1 MTTATPPSPRL
12 YQWLVV
18 SCAGLGMFLVALDIA
33 VNVALPTITS
43 HFHTDIQAIQWI
55 IVSFVAT
62 RAGLAV
68 AAGAFGDLFGLK
80 KVFLGGIVCYAIAVT
95 LIAFSPG
102 LAPIFGLR
110 VLQGIGAGSL
120 YAVAPAIAGRAF
132 SGDRRGMAMGVI
144 MGGFALGTV
153 AGTVGAGFLIGIF
166 GWEAAFLGRV
176 PFCIVAIVLGWA
188 VLKGDASPTDSPT
201 ERPSFD
207 LIGTVSLVTSVVVF
221 VLALHM
227 SGRTGWTS
235 PLVIGLL
242 VATPV
247 LLAIF
252 VRSETSAGRP
262 VLDLRLLR
270 VPAFLAACSSM
281 FFVHLGAFVLWF
293 IFPFYVAEALGRGP
307 LYLGI
312 MMALMAAAM
321 TIASPVGGWLSD
333 RVHPK
338 YVGLF
343 GTAAIALGLAWISRL
358 DEASSASDIGSRV
371 AVVGFGLGLFQSSA
385 YTLVLNALPSARFGT
400 GSGSLSLAQAMGSVL
415 CVAIGGLVFTIRADH
430 HAAGLIAGGFP
441 PDKIGVQALVLAF
454 EDVFRIGAI
463 VALGAM
469 MALVLAM
476 RARGDGAMRPEE
488 QSEHPERESS

>member
-1 MTTATPPSPRL
+1 MTTATPPSSRL

-80 KVFLGGIVCYAIAVT
+80 KVFLGGIACYAIAVT

-110 VLQGIGAGSL
+110 VLQGVGAGSL

-144 MGGFALGTV
+144 MAGFALGTV

-176 PFCIVAIVLGWA
+176 PFCIVALALGWY
-188 VLKGDASPTDSPT
+188 VLKGDASPT

-207 LIGTVSLVTSVVVF
+207 LIGTVSLVTSVVAF

-227 SGRTGWTS
+227 SGRIGWTS
-235 PLVIGLL
+235 PPVVGLL

-247 LLAIF
+247 LVAIF
-252 VRSETSAGRP
+252 VYSEFSAGRP

-270 VPAFLAACSSM
+270 APAFLAACSSM

-321 TIASPVGGWLSD
+321 SIASPAGGWLSD

-343 GTAAIALGLAWISRL
+343 GTAAVALGLAWISRL
-358 DEASSASDIGSRV
+358 DEASSASDIGARI
-371 AVVGFGLGLFQSSA
+371 AIVGFGLGLFQSSA
-385 YTLVLNALPSARFGT
+385 YTLVLNALPAERFGT

-415 CVAIGGLVFTIRADH
+415 CVAIGGLVFTLRADH
-430 HAAGLIAGGFP
+430 HTADLIAGGFP
-441 PDKIGVQALVLAF
+441 LDTISVQALVLAF

-469 MALVLAM
+469 TVLLLAM
-476 RARGDGAMRPEE
+476 RARGDTAATRLEESAERPEG
-488 QSEHPERESS
+488 ESS